1 MPAATRKA
9 QQKDCGVPVIS
20 RLTGGP
26 FPAPP
31 KDKTNFSSQRI
42 SRRARLARISKMT
55 YEPQDY
61 EAHVS
66 WLIERGVQAGP
77 VESFECVT

>member
-9 QQKDCGVPVIS
+9 QQKDCGAPAIS
-20 RLTGGP
+20 RLTGRP
-26 FPAPP
+26 FSAPLN
-31 KDKTNFSSQRI
+31 DKTNFGSQRI

-55 YEPQDY
+55 YEPQDC

-66 WLIERGVQAGP
+66 WLIERACKP
-77 VESFECVT
+77 IRWRASNA

>member
-9 QQKDCGVPVIS
+9 QQKDCSVPH
-20 RLTGGP
+20 
-26 FPAPP
+26 
-31 KDKTNFSSQRI
+31 KTNFSSQRI
-42 SRRARLARISKMT
+42 SRPARLARISKMT
-55 YEPQDY
+55 YEPQDC